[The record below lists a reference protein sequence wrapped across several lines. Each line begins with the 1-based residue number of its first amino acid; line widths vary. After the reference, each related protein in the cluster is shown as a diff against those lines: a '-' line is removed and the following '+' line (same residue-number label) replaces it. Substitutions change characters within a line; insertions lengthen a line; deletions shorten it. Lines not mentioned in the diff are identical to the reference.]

1 MHRAFWNVFLWPEPS
16 GWIRPDIYAN
26 IYYWLCLDYDIV
38 KSAANGNGK
47 VVDKRGAVSVCD
59 MAEISDLI
67 TAKRI
72 RVNGI
77 PAIEEVYIFKDETV
91 IHFLNSKG
99 TYLNV
104 KSHLNELEQQKA
116 SMRGK
121 SGIPNKQTRSSTVDH
136 KIDARPNTPAKS
148 PGSIERDREV
158 VRLPTVMLFRSTIL
172 RFVSPNMA
180 WKIMRQLNI
189 RSKKKLKHL
198 IKGVDSFVDEVIR
211 ATKKKI
217 SFQSDDKK

>member
-38 KSAANGNGK
+38 KSTANGNDKVK
-47 VVDKRGAVSVCD
+47 VVNKRGAVSVCD

-67 TAKRI
+67 TDKKKKVVHKTTTTDDMTLQSTLKRI
-72 RVNGI
+72 GVNGI

-116 SMRGK
+116 SVRVK
-121 SGIPNKQTRSSTVDH
+121 SGVPNKQTRSSTVDH

-148 PGSIERDREV
+148 PGSIERDR
-158 VRLPTVMLFRSTIL
+158 
-172 RFVSPNMA
+172 
-180 WKIMRQLNI
+180 
-189 RSKKKLKHL
+189 
-198 IKGVDSFVDEVIR
+198 
-211 ATKKKI
+211 
-217 SFQSDDKK
+217 